1 MNADDNQDF
10 TTLSWVKRELDETL
24 GQARDALE
32 AYVDDP
38 SDEQL
43 MRECA
48 RDLHQVHGTLRM
60 VEMYGAAMVVEEME
74 SLAQAV
80 MAGKVDDPN
89 EAYGVLMRGL
99 VQTPDYLERI
109 QSGHRD
115 IPVVL
120 LPLLNDLRAA
130 RGENKLSEA
139 VLFAPNLNAELPG
152 DAPGSE
158 VPLPHEEQS
167 RRVSEL
173 RAQFQVPLLAWMRN
187 PDDAAR
193 LASMR
198 QVLDRIAGVCH
209 SITGRRLWWIAAGVL
224 EGLEHHELEEQRS
237 ELRPLIGRV
246 DRAIKQLIDGGE
258 MALAKGDAE
267 DLTRQMLYYV
277 AQAKGDSDRL
287 VALRKTYALDDAVP
301 DEAEVEH
308 AQGAMSGH
316 NRALLDTVSGA
327 IKEDLLRVKDALDIF
342 LRKPDPDAAEL
353 EPQVEVLDRVS
364 DTLGMLGLP
373 VPSRVIDEQHQLM
386 QSIVDGSHP
395 HDESTLLD
403 VAGALLYVESSL
415 DDHIENLGTQAVMPM
430 AGDAAEE
437 PLSAEARR
445 VHDALMS
452 EAAVNLTKVKQD
464 ITAFIETPWD
474 HKEVVQIPALLE
486 EIGGAMRMLDVQRPA
501 DLLNGISRFVHN
513 ELIVDRRVPTAEQ
526 MEKLADALA
535 SFEYFLE
542 AAREHRA
549 GRDRILD
556 VTQQSLAAIGY
567 WPVPEMRE
575 PSQTEVSDK
584 ADEAGLTES
593 VSIAPGK
600 GLEDLV
606 VGEQEDAQPAEQDVD
621 GLRLTETETTA
632 PPAEDEQDWIEIEE
646 QIEEQVAIED
656 DAMEGGFQAVSDE
669 IDEDIREVFVEEFEE
684 EIAGL
689 DTSVMAWKQNTSEMS
704 DLKNVRRTFH
714 TLKGSGRLVGALGV
728 GEFSWK
734 VENMLNRVLDGT
746 IQPNDDVV
754 ALVEHAVA
762 ALPDLLARL
771 KGEAAGTAPIGAIMK
786 VADKLAE
793 GESARVEDIKPA
805 GTRTVVRTVKRRV
818 PRPAPEVPTDTLS
831 ETRAEAADQEQ
842 EQNAASEAETADT
855 AEQEHASTI
864 AAPVLPPIDP
874 VLLDILRSEVDQHIG
889 VMREFSDKHDESDM
903 PVKVRDTLL
912 RSVHTLSGAVAM
924 VDIPIL
930 VQILAPLEN
939 YLKRLRAHDS
949 GLSQEGLQVLS
960 ESSQVISDVMQQFDS
975 ESPRL
980 PECSALVQR
989 ISGLRDSLPEPPM
1002 AHTLFDEYEDRASE
1016 ESTEAT
1022 SAGQESDEQ
1031 PDLEA
1036 VDLSSLGTH
1045 EDIGADTAADASTSD
1060 AQETEDADAWLRREM
1075 EDAAVDLPDA
1085 ADKDAATTEPVSEAQ
1100 SAEFVDQ
1107 EDAGVPVDER
1117 PEVSEIA
1124 GDASLDESSEH
1135 EHAAFDATE
1144 AERTEDAG
1152 EVEADEALASAED
1165 SAEAVSELET
1175 EAEAAAQ
1182 DQAEAEAEAEARR
1195 RA

>member
-1 MNADDNQDF
+1 MNSDDNQDF

-24 GQARDALE
+24 GQAREALE

-74 SLAQAV
+74 SLAHAV

-89 EAYGVLMRGL
+89 DAYGVLMRGL

-139 VLFAPNLNAELPG
+139 VLFAPNLNAELPN
-152 DAPGSE
+152 DAPGAE
-158 VPLPHEEQS
+158 VPLTHEEQS

-173 RAQFQVPLLAWMRN
+173 RAQFQLPLLAWMRK

-193 LASMR
+193 LSSMR
-198 QVLDRIAGVCH
+198 QVLDQIAGLCH

-224 EGLEHHELEEQRS
+224 EGLERHELEEQRS

-258 MALAKGDAE
+258 LALAKGDAE

-277 AQAKGDSDRL
+277 AQAHGNSDRL

-301 DEAEVEH
+301 DEAELEH
-308 AQGAMSGH
+308 AHGAMSGH

-430 AGDAAEE
+430 AGDAADE

-452 EAAVNLTKVKQD
+452 EAAINLTKVKQD

-474 HKEVVQIPALLE
+474 HKEVGQIPALLE

-584 ADEAGLTES
+584 LDDTGLTES
-593 VSIAPGK
+593 VSIAAGE

-606 VGEQEDAQPAEQDVD
+606 VGEYAESGPAEHDVD

-632 PPAEDEQDWIEIEE
+632 PPIDEDQDWIEIEE

-656 DAMEGGFQAVSDE
+656 DAIDGSFQAVSDE

-689 DTSVMAWKQNTSEMS
+689 DTSVMAWKQNTSELS

-746 IQPNDDVV
+746 IQPNGDVV

-771 KGEAAGTAPIGAIMK
+771 KGEAAGTAPIAAIMK

-831 ETRAEAADQEQ
+831 ETGVAAADQDQ
-842 EQNAASEAETADT
+842 AAMPEEDASAVADEA
-855 AEQEHASTI
+855 QGLSI

-874 VLLDILRSEVDQHIG
+874 VLLDILRSEVEQHIG
-889 VMREFSDKHDESDM
+889 VMREFCDKHDETEL

-949 GLSQEGLQVLS
+949 GLAQEGLDVLS

-975 ESPRL
+975 ESPQL

-1002 AHTLFDEYEDRASE
+1002 AHTLFDEYEDRASD
-1016 ESTEAT
+1016 EAAET
-1022 SAGQESDEQ
+1022 ASSGQKAWNQSDQ

-1036 VDLSSLGTH
+1036 VDLSSLGAH
-1045 EDIGADTAADASTSD
+1045 GDFDGDTSD
-1060 AQETEDADAWLRREM
+1060 AAATQEDEAEDADAWLQREV
-1075 EDAAVDLPDA
+1075 EGAAADLPDT
-1085 ADKDAATTEPVSEAQ
+1085 ADDDATTPEALPEAH
-1100 SAEFVDQ
+1100 SGGVAGH
-1107 EDAGVPVDER
+1107 EDAGTQEDEKPELTEFASETPVEASPDEQSA
-1117 PEVSEIA
+1117 PFSA
-1124 GDASLDESSEH
+1124 ADAD
-1135 EHAAFDATE
+1135 DA
-1144 AERTEDAG
+1144 DGAG
-1152 EVEADEALASAED
+1152 EVVADEAHIAARDTSEADAE
-1165 SAEAVSELET
+1165 L
-1175 EAEAAAQ
+1175 EAEAKHEA
-1182 DQAEAEAEAEARR
+1182 DAEHEA
-1195 RA
+1195 